1 MFYVLTSSY
10 FMVIS
15 CQEQHS
21 KHSTGG
27 ITKPD
32 DVMVATSI
40 FQIQSIELIDI
51 CLNVG
56 GEYNTDTIAT
66 LIGKNKTKHQAYCEI
81 HFQSLKRKVI
91 YCFFAVS
98 FESE

>member
-1 MFYVLTSSY
+1 MFYVLTNCY

-15 CQEQHS
+15 CQQQHS

-27 ITKPD
+27 ITTQPD

-40 FQIQSIELIDI
+40 FQIQSIDLIDI

-66 LIGKNKTKHQAYCEI
+66 LIGKNKTKHQA
-81 HFQSLKRKVI
+81 
-91 YCFFAVS
+91 
-98 FESE
+98 

>member
-1 MFYVLTSSY
+1 
-10 FMVIS
+10 MVIS

-40 FQIQSIELIDI
+40 FQIQSIDLIDI

-66 LIGKNKTKHQAYCEI
+66 LIGKNKTSGLQWNTVPKKKGYI
-81 HFQSLKRKVI
+81 PFI
-91 YCFFAVS
+91 AVS
-98 FESE
+98 FKSERP

>member
-1 MFYVLTSSY
+1 
-10 FMVIS
+10 MVIS

-40 FQIQSIELIDI
+40 FQIQSIDLIDI

-66 LIGKNKTKHQAYCEI
+66 LIGKNKTSGLQWYTVPKKKGYI
-81 HFQSLKRKVI
+81 LFI
-91 YCFFAVS
+91 AVS
-98 FESE
+98 FKSERP

>member
-1 MFYVLTSSY
+1 MLLESKKSIKQRMFYVLTSSY

-40 FQIQSIELIDI
+40 FQIQSIDLIDI
-51 CLNVG
+51 CLNVH
-56 GEYNTDTIAT
+56 NSNINW
-66 LIGKNKTKHQAYCEI
+66 KKQNKT
-81 HFQSLKRKVI
+81 SGLL
-91 YCFFAVS
+91 
-98 FESE
+98 